1 MRKILLIAI
10 LILGLIGVTSETVSA
25 QAVSVKN
32 QVNQTELS
40 KKVRHEIL
48 SLPYYG
54 AFDAIGYEI
63 NGNTVI
69 LNGYV
74 VRPYTK
80 KDAEEEVSEIPGVT
94 RVVNNIEVLPVSP
107 NDDRIR
113 RRVQRSIADKGSL
126 YRYLLGANPSIR
138 IVVNNGR
145 VILEG
150 YVANKADRNLANIAA
165 REVPGTFEVTN
176 NLKIE
181 GREM

>member
-10 LILGLIGVTSETVSA
+10 LILGLIGITADTVSA
-25 QAVSVKN
+25 QVVSIKDN
-32 QVNQTELS
+32 SEMA

-54 AFDAIGYEI
+54 AFDAIGYEVK
-63 NGNTVI
+63 GDTVI

-80 KDAEEEVSEIPGVT
+80 DDAEEEVADIPGVKN
-94 RVVNNIEVLPVSP
+94 VINNIKVLPPSP

-113 RRVQRSIADKGSL
+113 LRVQRAIADRGSL

-138 IVVNNGR
+138 IIVNNGR
-145 VILEG
+145 VMLEG
-150 YVANKADRNLANIAA
+150 YVGNEGDRNLANIAA
-165 REVPGTFEVTN
+165 REVPGTFGVTN

-181 GREM
+181 GRDM